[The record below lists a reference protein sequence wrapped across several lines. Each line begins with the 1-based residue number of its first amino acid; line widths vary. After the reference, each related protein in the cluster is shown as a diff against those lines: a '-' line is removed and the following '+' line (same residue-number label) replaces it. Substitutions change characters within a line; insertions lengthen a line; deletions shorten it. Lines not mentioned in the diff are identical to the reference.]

1 MKTYKIILLI
11 TTAVIF
17 LGSCI
22 KENRENC
29 PSWLTIDL
37 SKVDTA
43 TVSNLSIFII
53 NGDKKICKEIY
64 LSKDLIKEN
73 IEVELERK
81 GYWIYSWGNISKNTI
96 LNSQSQTLEIVPES
110 CADSL
115 YFDKSYIL
123 ATAET
128 NKTVVLPE
136 KNYINIKVFLEGI
149 EKNDEYSIFFESET
163 SGYFINGEKIL
174 KNFKISAPYNEFS
187 SANII
192 RQFDYNKL
200 NLLIYNNEHNI
211 KIPIGELIMNDPPA
225 GFPEKLSD
233 ITLKIDFSQ
242 SILTIEIE
250 GWKKIFENFC
260 KIF

>member
-1 MKTYKIILLI
+1 MKTYKIILII
-11 TTAVIF
+11 TTALIF

-43 TVSNLSIFII
+43 KVSNLSICII

-64 LSKDLIKEN
+64 LSKDLIKES

-81 GYWIYSWGNISKNTI
+81 GYWIYSWGNISENTT
-96 LNSQSQTLEIVPES
+96 LNLQSQTLEIKPES
-110 CADSL
+110 SADSL

-149 EKNDEYSIFFESET
+149 KKNDEYSIFLSQ
-163 SGYFINGEKIL
+163 KPRD
-174 KNFKISAPYNEFS
+174 IS
-187 SANII
+187 
-192 RQFDYNKL
+192 
-200 NLLIYNNEHNI
+200 
-211 KIPIGELIMNDPPA
+211 
-225 GFPEKLSD
+225 
-233 ITLKIDFSQ
+233 
-242 SILTIEIE
+242 
-250 GWKKIFENFC
+250 
-260 KIF
+260 